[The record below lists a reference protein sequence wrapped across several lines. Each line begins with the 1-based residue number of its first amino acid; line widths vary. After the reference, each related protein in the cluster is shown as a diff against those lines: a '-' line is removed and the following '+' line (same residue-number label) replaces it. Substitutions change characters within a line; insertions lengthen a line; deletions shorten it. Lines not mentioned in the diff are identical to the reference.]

1 MIWAERNTPVG
12 AHLLPETKE
21 RLRAQAKKQGKSMSC
36 IISEAIESWL
46 DKMSAEEGR

>member
-1 MIWAERNTPVG
+1 MLWSERNTPVG

-21 RLRAQAKKQGKSMSC
+21 RLREQARKEGKSMSF

-46 DKMSAEEGR
+46 NKIRTEEGQ